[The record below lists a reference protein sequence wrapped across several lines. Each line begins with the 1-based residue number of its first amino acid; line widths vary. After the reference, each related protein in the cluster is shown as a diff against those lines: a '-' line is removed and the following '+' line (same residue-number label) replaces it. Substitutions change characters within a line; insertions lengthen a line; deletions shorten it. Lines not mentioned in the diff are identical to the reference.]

1 MTPKC
6 LRPMNRTNEHAQD
19 VPLFRPIWKRDN
31 NEIVAFFGCL
41 SFWENLTK
49 VPAGPG
55 IKCSDKNSGSLFSLR
70 SAKLKFSER
79 LFLIRV
85 SFQQRSRST
94 AANGRCRVADILF
107 FFIRPE
113 FKCPSH
119 LRVVSHERRESETV
133 GHRPTRRNG
142 AVGTNWT
149 SAFTSPLSLTGW
161 HLSRRRVKLVAHTKM
176 NENV

>member
-94 AANGRCRVADILF
+94 AANGRCRVADILVF
-107 FFIRPE
+107 FSSGRNSSVRRTSVWSPTKGE
-113 FKCPSH
+113 KARRSATVQHGEMAPLGQTGH
-119 LRVVSHERRESETV
+119 L
-133 GHRPTRRNG
+133 
-142 AVGTNWT
+142 
-149 SAFTSPLSLTGW
+149 
-161 HLSRRRVKLVAHTKM
+161 LSRRLSLSPVGTFLGA
-176 NENV
+176 E